1 MDRTQRRKFMAFQ
14 RGFDACCLPGL
25 LGCLRSSS
33 EEEENVKKIRMSC
46 IALLCCLAAT
56 ATMVYAQA
64 TQAVPGDTYNHLMTI
79 VEKEIVSAADAMPAD
94 KYNFAPTQGEFKGVR
109 TFAGQVKHLA
119 EANYEFF
126 DGWNA
131 PGTPVKEADIE
142 KLTSKDDI
150 IKALKDSFVYAHGA
164 LGTITAAN
172 AFTIEGSGEHK
183 WTRGGMAA
191 FCIAH
196 SEDHYG
202 QMVVYLRMNGIV
214 PPASRQGG
222 M

>member
-1 MDRTQRRKFMAFQ
+1 LKM
-14 RGFDACCLPGL
+14 
-25 LGCLRSSS
+25 
-33 EEEENVKKIRMSC
+33 IRMFC
-46 IALLCCLAAT
+46 IALLCSLAIPAAFT
-56 ATMVYAQA
+56 HAQV
-64 TQAVPGDTYNHLMTI
+64 TQAVPGDTYNHLMTML
-79 VEKEIVSAADAMPAD
+79 EKEVVGAAEAMPAD

-109 TFAGQVKHLA
+109 TFGAQVKHLA

-126 DGWNA
+126 EGWGVQGA
-131 PGTPVKEADIE
+131 VKDADIE

-150 IKALKDSFVYAHGA
+150 VKALKDSYTYAHSA
-164 LGTITAAN
+164 LSTITAAN
-172 AFTIEGSGEHK
+172 AFTIEGSGERK
-183 WTRGGMAA
+183 WTRGGLAA

-196 SEDHYG
+196 SMDHYG